1 MNRRL
6 KAKIVLALVSIMTCQ
21 TLALQKPVLVSAV
34 ESNSKLVSSVKEN
47 KSLGGFELVTKKY
60 IKALN
65 CNSYEYK
72 HTKTGAKL
80 IFLDNKN
87 EDKMIC
93 VNFRTPTKDSTG
105 VNHIIEHSVL
115 QGSKNYPVKDPFI
128 QMSKQSL
135 NTFLNAMTAADMT
148 MYPVSSKNDKDF
160 NNLMSIYLD
169 AVFHPNMI
177 NDERIFKEEGWRYE
191 LESKDSELKY
201 NGIVYN
207 EMKGVYSDPSRVLVN
222 AISKSLFPD
231 TIYKNESGGSPD
243 KIPDLSYKE
252 FVDTYKKYYTPSN
265 SYFYLSGNLNIEKT
279 LKFIGEKYLNN
290 FEKVE
295 VHSSIPV
302 QKSFNER
309 KVSVAEYSVPKDA
322 STKNKTYLSSNYVI
336 DKSPNKDIT
345 MKFSLLNMLLTGT
358 PAAPICKAMQ
368 ENGLGENIKS
378 QFNPNYAQST
388 FSIIA
393 SNVNE
398 NQKEKFQQVIDK
410 TLKDIVKDGFDKKL
424 LDSLVNQFKLSKRM
438 GNGNNPLMYNM
449 LIMTSWLYD
458 GDPTL
463 YLDMDMNNIE
473 KIIKDGELEKMV
485 QKYLL
490 DNKHSSL
497 VVLNPSKGLQERR
510 EAQLK
515 EKLASIKKSLSKDEI
530 NELVKETKELK
541 EWQGTPNTKEQLEKL
556 PTLTRDDIDKKARE
570 YKTIEKN
577 EDGIKIL
584 QHPIFT
590 NGVNYISLYFDTSK
604 VPQEKLGYIG
614 LLESTL
620 AKVDTKN
627 YTKEQ
632 LLNYIM
638 ANSGGIQ
645 VVNTAFEDAKDSNNY
660 FPKTKV
666 SMVSLNNK
674 LDKNFEILK
683 EMIFNSKL
691 NDKKRLKEI
700 INNTKMNL
708 EGQLMTSGAQRANEK
723 ILSYISEAGKYN
735 NYQSEGFYKFICDL
749 DKDFNSKSDE
759 IVRNLENIRDIIF
772 NKQYMIAS
780 YTGEEKDYNNFVDNF
795 KKFSKELKNENLKS
809 HKYKFDDSKVNEGII
824 TPSKVQYVVKG
835 GNIKNAGYKDSGKL
849 QVLANVL
856 TSGYLWNDI
865 RIKGGAYGTDVSS
878 ENGNLIFSSY
888 RDPNLK
894 ETINTF
900 DKVPEYLCKFNADER
915 EMTNYII
922 GTIGKLDSAMN
933 QLNSMLGPIAEG
945 ILGDNMYITG
955 ITQSDIQKQR
965 EEILSTTAEDI
976 RNFAK
981 VVDAVLKQDY
991 LCVVGGDAKIK
1002 ENEKEFMSIK
1012 NVLDMDNKKDLTM
1025 TMEKKENVPVDKSFK
1040 VNFSKELDELT
1051 VNTSNVYV
1059 LDDKNHKV
1067 DVEVSYDKKNKAVQV
1082 KSKNNYESGKK
1093 YTLFIKGIQSVIKD
1107 GKVVKLVAPIKMEFT
1122 VK

>member
-1 MNRRL
+1 MHRKL
-6 KAKIVLALVSIMTCQ
+6 KAKIVLALVSVMIGQ
-21 TLALQKPVLVSAV
+21 TLAFQKPIVVSAI
-34 ESNSKLVSSVKEN
+34 EPSEKLVDSLESN

-60 IKALN
+60 IKEMN

-72 HTKTGAKL
+72 HTKTGARL
-80 IFLDNKN
+80 IFLDNKK

-93 VNFRTPTKDSTG
+93 INFRTPTKDSTG

-148 MYPVSSKNDKDF
+148 MYPVSSKNHKDF
-160 NNLMSIYLD
+160 NNLMSVYLD
-169 AVFHPNMI
+169 AVFYPNMI

-290 FEKVE
+290 FQKVKID
-295 VHSSIPV
+295 SSIPV
-302 QKSFNER
+302 QKSFNES
-309 KVSVAEYSVPKDA
+309 KVSVEEYSVPKDA
-322 STKNKTYLSSNYVI
+322 STKNKSYLSSNYVV
-336 DKSPNKDIT
+336 DKSPNKDIR

-358 PAAPICKAMQ
+358 PATPICKAMQ

-378 QFNPNYAQST
+378 EFNPNYAQST

-410 TLKDIVKDGFDKKL
+410 TLKDIVKNGFDKNL
-424 LDSLVNQFKLSKRM
+424 LNSLVNQFKLSKRM
-438 GNGNNPLMYNM
+438 ENGNNPLMYNM

-463 YLDMDMNNIE
+463 YLDMDNIE
-473 KIIKDGELEKMV
+473 KIIKDGELEKMI

-510 EAQLK
+510 EAKLK
-515 EKLASIKKSLSKDEI
+515 EKLDSIKKSLSKDEI
-530 NELVKETKELK
+530 NELVKQTRELK
-541 EWQGTPNTKEQLEKL
+541 EWQGTLNTKEQLQKL

-570 YKTIEKN
+570 YKTIQKN
-577 EDGIKIL
+577 EDGITIL
-584 QHPIFT
+584 KHPIFT

-604 VPQEKLGYIG
+604 VPQEKLAYIN
-614 LLESTL
+614 LLELIL

-627 YTKEQ
+627 YTNEE
-632 LLNYIM
+632 LLNYVLD
-638 ANSGGIQ
+638 NSGGIR
-645 VVNTAFEDAKDSNNY
+645 VVNSAYQDAKNSNNY
-660 FPKTKV
+660 FPKTQV
-666 SMVSLNNK
+666 GIVSLDNK

-683 EMIFNSKL
+683 EIIFNSKL

-700 INNTKMNL
+700 INNVKMNL
-708 EGQLMTSGAQRANEK
+708 EAQRMTSGAEMANEK

-735 NYQSEGFYKFICDL
+735 NYQSEEFYKFICDL
-749 DKDFNSKSDE
+749 DKNFDSKSDE
-759 IVRNLENIRDIIF
+759 IVKNLQSVRDIIF
-772 NKQYMIAS
+772 NKQGMIAS
-780 YTGEEKDYNNFVDNF
+780 YTGEEKDYNNFIANF
-795 KKFSKELKNENLKS
+795 KKFSKELKNENLES

-835 GNIKNAGYKDSGKL
+835 GNIKKSGYKDSGKL

-856 TSGYLWNDI
+856 GSGYLWNDI
-865 RIKGGAYGTDVSS
+865 RIKGGAYGAGVLVED
-878 ENGNLIFSSY
+878 GNLIFSSY

-900 DKVPEYLCKFNADER
+900 DKVPEYLSKFNADEK

-922 GTIGKLDSAMN
+922 GTIGKADSALN
-933 QLNSMLGPIAEG
+933 QLNSMLGPMAEG
-945 ILGDNMYITG
+945 IFGDSMYITG
-955 ITQSDIQKQR
+955 ITQADIQKQR

-1025 TMEKKENVPVDKSFK
+1025 TMEKKENVSVDKSFK
-1040 VNFSKELDELT
+1040 VNFSKELDEVT

-1067 DVEVSYDKKNKAVQV
+1067 DVEVSYDKKNKAVEV

-1093 YTLFIKGIQSVIKD
+1093 YTIFIKGIQSTIKS